1 MSQVALAGVV
11 VVYSIKVTKRV
22 KKKICNKAQNRNCSF
37 IGIGVDPHLMRH
49 SELDNMKLILDTS
62 VVLF

>member
-1 MSQVALAGVV
+1 MSQVALAAVV
-11 VVYSIKVTKRV
+11 VVYGIKVTKRV
-22 KKKICNKAQNRNCSF
+22 QKKICNKAQNKNCSF
-37 IGIGVDPHLMRH
+37 IGIGVDAHLMRH